1 MSNLHPKLT
10 QYGRREMMK
19 AIVRRR
25 WGRARDVV
33 ELADVPKPEPAV
45 DEVLVHVRASSVNR
59 SDYYVL
65 GGAAILMRPMI
76 GGFLR
81 PKDERLGGDFAGI
94 AEAVGRTSPTFSR
107 ATRCSARAPVHSPST
122 SRQRWPS
129 HASRRTCRSKRR
141 PPSPLPR

>member
-1 MSNLHPKLT
+1 
-10 QYGRREMMK
+10 MMK

-94 AEAVGRTSPTFSR
+94 AEAGYRYVELSAVPGWTEHVDVHADPA
-107 ATRCSARAPVHSPST
+107 ATRAQLERYGLPSEKT
-122 SRQRWPS
+122 TG
-129 HASRRTCRSKRR
+129 ALETI
-141 PPSPLPR
+141 